1 MSKYTKLA
9 LGESLK
15 RLLQKKPLSKIT
27 ITEIVEDCGLN
38 RMTFYYHF
46 KDIYELLEWVCVED
60 A

>member
-38 RMTFYYHF
+38 RMTF
-46 KDIYELLEWVCVED
+46 
-60 A
+60 